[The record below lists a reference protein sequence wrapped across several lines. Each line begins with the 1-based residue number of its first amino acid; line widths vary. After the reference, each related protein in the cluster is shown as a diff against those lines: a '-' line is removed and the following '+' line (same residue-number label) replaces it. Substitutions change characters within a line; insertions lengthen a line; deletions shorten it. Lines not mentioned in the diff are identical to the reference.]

1 MKWQCHVES
10 RSKKLRWWF
19 ESRHSLFPS
28 SAFASFSLSLIW
40 GNSET
45 RLDREGWR
53 ARWREQRWWRH
64 GRATSSCRQREIG
77 HFSTVS
83 EWRHFF
89 SLLGNRKCAGFE
101 NVAPSHE
108 LSRSHIG
115 WWLRFITAIFLL
127 YFYFLFFSF
136 FGVLFFLSFF
146 AGCHAAKSKWKRA
159 TE

>member
-53 ARWREQRWWRH
+53 ARWREQRWRRH

-77 HFSTVS
+77 HFSSVS

-89 SLLGNRKCAGFE
+89 SLLGNRKCGAGSKMWRRLT
-101 NVAPSHE
+101 NWVAHTSDDDSGSSPPS
-108 LSRSHIG
+108 
-115 WWLRFITAIFLL
+115 
-127 YFYFLFFSF
+127 FYFTFTFFF
-136 FGVLFFLSFF
+136 FGGILFFLSFF